1 VSVMPMPSMP
11 APMVGSILQDGG
23 PPGSG
28 PVSTSP
34 PSTGDPT
41 SSGGGT
47 RVFGNL
53 QGRDPDLIYAD
64 EKIMING
71 KEVTVQSGD
80 TLSSL
85 AAKHG
90 TTVDKLIAENKM
102 DASLLGK
109 NGPNGAYYTPGGLQP
124 APGGSKTPPVDALAP
139 QGPNGTYTKEQVP
152 ALRAEVE
159 RLQKEGKLEPTKATE
174 LLGLLQKVENGET
187 LSASDATK
195 LTGLMKDLKAAQGNS
210 TPAEEST
217 GGTPL
222 NESTEP
228 KGSGNVLSA
237 PRDPALEQRINGKL
251 NKPDEIK
258 YRILG
263 GELDSKRV
271 AKLIEQLDVKKNTG
285 GLSEAEQSEVRRIL
299 NEAPGKGE
307 GMGLTAAEKYL
318 VNKWLVQ
325 GRLLTAY
332 ADPPGT
338 GDGQGVETDKP
349 LVA

>member
-1 VSVMPMPSMP
+1 MSGMPPLAPP

-23 PPGSG
+23 PPSSDSG
-28 PVSTSP
+28 STSSP
-34 PSTGDPT
+34 NTGGSTG
-41 SSGGGT
+41 SGGGT

-53 QGRDPDLIYAD
+53 QGRDPDLIFAG

-90 TTVDKLIAENKM
+90 TTVDKLVAENKM
-102 DASLLGK
+102 DASLLGQ
-109 NGPNGAYYTPGGLQP
+109 NGPNGAYYTPGGPQP
-124 APGGSKTPPVDALAP
+124 APGGSQTPPVDALAP

-159 RLQKEGKLEPTKATE
+159 RLQKEGKLEPDKATQ
-174 LLGLLQKVENGET
+174 LLGLLQKIENGGT
-187 LSASDATK
+187 LTAQEATD
-195 LTGLMKDLKAAQGNS
+195 LTALMKDMKAAQGKS
-210 TPAEEST
+210 TPAEGST
-217 GGTPL
+217 GGTPVD
-222 NESTEP
+222 ESTP
-228 KGSGNVLSA
+228 TTSSGSVLSA
-237 PRDPALEQRINGKL
+237 PRDPALEQRIHGKL
-251 NKPDEIK
+251 NKPDELK

-271 AKLIEQLDVKKNTG
+271 EKLIAQLDGGNTG
-285 GLSEAEQSEVRRIL
+285 GLSEAELTEVRRIL

-325 GRLLTAY
+325 GRLLTAQ
-332 ADPPGT
+332 ADPPPSGSATGT
-338 GDGQGVETDKP
+338 GAGTP
-349 LVA
+349 AVA